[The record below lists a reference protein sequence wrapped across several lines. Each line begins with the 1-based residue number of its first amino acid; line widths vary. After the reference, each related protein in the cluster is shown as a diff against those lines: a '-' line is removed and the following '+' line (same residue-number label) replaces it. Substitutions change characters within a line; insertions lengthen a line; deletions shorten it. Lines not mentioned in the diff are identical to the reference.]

1 MDTFYVLAPT
11 NSDVLH
17 FGKGHDDNPPGRGSG
32 RYAFGTG
39 KRPNQHEPKAKKGFF
54 NFGKKSKKEKV
65 KVEIE
70 KPKKDKETILRSGNA
85 HDVLSIQSE
94 LTNVELRDAINRM
107 QNIDDLRKY
116 DARQRKSNWD
126 KVDNMMKR
134 AGDVVNWTST
144 GIRAWNNFAA
154 IYNAAI
160 SNDSTKTK
168 LPGISL
174 PNQGG
179 KEKDK
184 GKG

>member
-54 NFGKKSKKEKV
+54 NFGKKTKKV
-65 KVEIE
+65 KVETE
-70 KPKKDKETILRSGNA
+70 KPKKDKESILRSGNA

-94 LTNVELRDAINRM
+94 LTNVELKDAINRM

-144 GIRAWNNFAA
+144 GIRAWNNFAG